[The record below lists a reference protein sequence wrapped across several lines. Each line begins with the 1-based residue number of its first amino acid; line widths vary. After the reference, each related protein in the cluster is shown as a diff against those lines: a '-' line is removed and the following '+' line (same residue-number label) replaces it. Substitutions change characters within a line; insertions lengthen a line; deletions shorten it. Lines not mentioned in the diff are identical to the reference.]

1 MREETRNYVR
11 NLLAD
16 YYAQQSID
24 MIWTGFKG
32 LNNMTDVE
40 LEEELPKIGYYSIA
54 EFEEVHSE
62 ELGLVISS

>member
-24 MIWTGFKG
+24 MVWTGFKG

-40 LEEELPKIGYYSIA
+40 LEEELPNIGYQSIK
-54 EFEEVHSE
+54 EFEMVHAE
-62 ELGLVISS
+62 ELGLVVTR